1 MSTCL
6 WVILTQYLTGSW
18 VQQVLLLLKEAGSD
32 YSQMLWQRSPLILTL
47 FLAIF
52 CFVLFCFFSLTTC
65 FLLLLHKLQPGSGV
79 QVLWVSPV
87 SFVGVSYTHVNPNNV
102 RRLRGDGHSSEKNA
116 PVAKEDELNTEGTM
130 DWPVFSVCIS
140 KLD

>member
-1 MSTCL
+1 MAEVS
-6 WVILTQYLTGSW
+6 SH
-18 VQQVLLLLKEAGSD
+18 SD
-32 YSQMLWQRSPLILTL
+32 PISSY
-47 FLAIF
+47 FLF
-52 CFVLFCFFSLTTC
+52 CFVLFFSLTTC

-102 RRLRGDGHSSEKNA
+102 RRLRGDGHSSENNA